1 MIMENK
7 IDFFERWQE
16 FTPEVKQRLI
26 RLATH
31 RVVSDRQCELRIWCV
46 EDARHGWAIVPKK
59 AIILLGLKISRCSY
73 EDDGLVFLEEDRDL
87 YVIMEKMKEMGKTIV
102 FIFQEDGYSS
112 RIRNFNSYKESQ

>member
-1 MIMENK
+1 MSQDEIN
-7 IDFFERWQE
+7 FFECWQGY
-16 FTPEVKQRLI
+16 TPEKKQAWI
-26 RLATH
+26 QSITN
-31 RVVSDRQCELRIWCV
+31 RIVADTPGEIVLWCI

-87 YVIMEKMKEMGKTIV
+87 YVFMEKMKEMGKTIV